1 LARQPESDLGARMH
15 AAVAGTTGPALI
27 IGADCPAFTSKHLR
41 DAAEALHERDAVLIP
56 AEDGGYVL
64 IGLRRPCQRLFSA
77 MEWSTPAVMDQTRER
92 LRALR
97 LTWRELTPLWDVD
110 TPEDFAR
117 LQREGL
123 LD

>member
-1 LARQPESDLGARMH
+1 
-15 AAVAGTTGPALI
+15 
-27 IGADCPAFTSKHLR
+27 
-41 DAAEALHERDAVLIP
+41 VLIP

-64 IGLRRPCQRLFSA
+64 IGLGQPCESLLSN
-77 MEWSTPAVMDQTRER
+77 MEWSTATVMAETRKR
-92 LRALR
+92 LRALG
-97 LTWRELTPLWDVD
+97 LSWRELVPLWDVD